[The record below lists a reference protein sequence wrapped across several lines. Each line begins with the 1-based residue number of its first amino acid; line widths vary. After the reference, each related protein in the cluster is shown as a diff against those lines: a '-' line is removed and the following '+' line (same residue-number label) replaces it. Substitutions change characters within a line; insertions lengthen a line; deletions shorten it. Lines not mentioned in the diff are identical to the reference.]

1 MPSFK
6 SFLITFCSGIAA
18 ILAWQSY
25 GDAAKQIIAG
35 SYPQLG
41 WLAPRAA
48 PIAYSAHDTIGLVA
62 QAAASPDEQR
72 LNAISLDLDAMRQ
85 NVDRIAVTQEQVARS
100 VDQLTTGQEQMTR
113 EISKPPPRSASA
125 SARKPVARS
134 LPAPTVR

>member
-18 ILAWQSY
+18 ILAWHSY

-48 PIAYSAHDTIGLVA
+48 PIAYCAHDTIGLAA

-72 LNAISLDLDAMRQ
+72 LNAISLDLDAMRK
-85 NVDRIAVTQEQVARS
+85 TS
-100 VDQLTTGQEQMTR
+100 TG
-113 EISKPPPRSASA
+113 SP
-125 SARKPVARS
+125 S
-134 LPAPTVR
+134 LKSR